1 MDLTTA
7 TRHAADYDL
16 LFVGVSVALA
26 TVGSFAALVSALRI
40 PLSGAATRLRWV
52 LSAALS
58 LGGGAIWAMHF
69 MGMVAY
75 HIDGMDITYDIG
87 LTALSLVIAVAVSG
101 IGLVVV
107 GTNPRS
113 VARLGAGGLIAGLGV
128 AAMHY
133 TGMAAMRTG
142 GTVTYDTK
150 LVAISVV
157 IAVLAA
163 LAALWITF
171 RVRSRSHVL
180 VASLVMAAAV
190 CGMHYTGMA
199 ATRVTGISG
208 ASEPSGGVDPIT
220 LSLVVCVLTFS
231 ILALV
236 IFAALGGVSETDVF
250 TRAAHAHDQTANLGG
265 RPDMSG
271 GKPGMAAGSGAFG
284 PAAPAGRAAPVLTIA
299 AQGAD
304 VFGQAGDPGRQ
315 GRRRGHATRR

>member
-1 MDLTTA
+1 
-7 TRHAADYDL
+7 
-16 LFVGVSVALA
+16 
-26 TVGSFAALVSALRI
+26 
-40 PLSGAATRLRWV
+40 
-52 LSAALS
+52 
-58 LGGGAIWAMHF
+58 
-69 MGMVAY
+69 
-75 HIDGMDITYDIG
+75 
-87 LTALSLVIAVAVSG
+87 
-101 IGLVVV
+101 
-107 GTNPRS
+107 
-113 VARLGAGGLIAGLGV
+113 
-128 AAMHY
+128 
-133 TGMAAMRTG
+133 MRTG

-180 VASLVMAAAV
+180 VASVVMATAV

-199 ATRVTGISG
+199 ATQVTGISG

-250 TRAAHAHDQTANLGG
+250 TRAAHAHDQTASLGG
-265 RPDMSG
+265 KPDMSG
-271 GKPGMAAGSGAFG
+271 KPGTAAGSGAFG
-284 PAAPAGRAAPVLTIA
+284 PAAPAGRAAPVLTIG
-299 AQGAD
+299 AQTAD

-315 GRRRGHATRR
+315 GHRRGHATRR